1 MDHHHVAGRANDPTT
16 IGVPTNDHVAEL
28 SERQRDWPEQTLRNP
43 DGDPLLRAAACI
55 RGCLETVVYLAQR
68 LLLWIPKL
76 LELTS
81 AHLTHTNGRFYWRG
95 TPLAAF
101 ERTR

>member
-1 MDHHHVAGRANDPTT
+1 MDDHHVAGRANDPTT
-16 IGVPTNDHVAEL
+16 IGIPTNDHVAEL
-28 SERQRDWPEQTLRNP
+28 SERQHDWPQRTLQNP

-55 RGCLETVVYLAQR
+55 RGCVETVAYLAER
-68 LLLWIPKL
+68 LLRWIAAL

-81 AHLTHTNGRFYWRG
+81 AHLTHTNGPFYWRG

-101 ERTR
+101 EPPR